1 MNLDET
7 EDDDMMIKRLPGF
20 VLSAICVIAL
30 AGCAGGYGNA
40 GGAAAL
46 AGASTGSAT
55 VEESSANSEESAATI
70 EQSSATVEQ
79 GSAGAAAQAP
89 ANVEQAASAISE
101 DEARKIA
108 LQHAGL
114 DEGDV
119 TFIKSHPDYEDGRY
133 VYDVEFYKGLA
144 EYDYEIDAYSGAI
157 MSYDFDIEGYAV
169 APNEAAPAA
178 GASTSSATVG
188 ESSVTAAAP
197 AAPVAQGPA
206 PAPAQAPAASAGTI
220 TLDEA
225 KKIALKQAGI
235 SSENSVIFTETSFEY
250 DDGRAEY
257 QIDFIYG
264 TTEYEVEIDATTG
277 AIIEYDVES
286 IYD

>member
-1 MNLDET
+1 
-7 EDDDMMIKRLPGF
+7 MMIKRLPGF

-55 VEESSANSEESAATI
+55 VGESSANSEESAATI

-79 GSAGAAAQAP
+79 GSAGAAA
-89 ANVEQAASAISE
+89 
-101 DEARKIA
+101 
-108 LQHAGL
+108 
-114 DEGDV
+114 
-119 TFIKSHPDYEDGRY
+119 
-133 VYDVEFYKGLA
+133 
-144 EYDYEIDAYSGAI
+144 
-157 MSYDFDIEGYAV
+157 
-169 APNEAAPAA
+169 
-178 GASTSSATVG
+178 
-188 ESSVTAAAP
+188 P

-220 TLDEA
+220 TMDEA